1 MQWLSRVMLKLLIE
15 NILVKVVRMK
25 EGYRFLGEYIR
36 QVDIRNKEGKKEN
49 LLGVSVQKQFIQSI
63 ANTVGTDFTKYK
75 VVKKGQ
81 FTYIPDTSRRGDKI
95 AIALLEDYEEG
106 LVSNV
111 YTVFEVIDTEK
122 LLPEYLMLWFS
133 RPEFD
138 RYARFKSH
146 GSVREVMDWEEMCK
160 VELPVPDIE
169 KQRKIVKAYKTITDR
184 IALKQKINDNLEA
197 TAQSLFQEQFAA
209 FYNENELPDGYSIA
223 TLDSL
228 CSIKGGKRLPADG
241 ELLDTPTAHPYI
253 RVRDLGSNRYVC
265 LTNQF
270 QYIDEETHSAI
281 SRYIVNTNDIV
292 ISIVGTIGLIGK
304 IHTSLNNANLTE
316 NCVKLAN
323 IHTVTPDYLYY
334 TLCYKKQIK
343 EIELLT
349 VGAVQSKLPMYN
361 IQSMKILVPPTEVIE
376 EFQQKFDIFNEQ
388 IEANTIEIQRL
399 YELQSVLLAKLAY

>member
-1 MQWLSRVMLKLLIE
+1 
-15 NILVKVVRMK
+15 MK
-25 EGYRFLGEYIR
+25 EGYRVLGEYIR

-184 IALKQKINDNLEA
+184 IDLKQ
-197 TAQSLFQEQFAA
+197 T
-209 FYNENELPDGYSIA
+209 
-223 TLDSL
+223 
-228 CSIKGGKRLPADG
+228 
-241 ELLDTPTAHPYI
+241 
-253 RVRDLGSNRYVC
+253 
-265 LTNQF
+265 
-270 QYIDEETHSAI
+270 
-281 SRYIVNTNDIV
+281 V
-292 ISIVGTIGLIGK
+292 ILRSSMQL
-304 IHTSLNNANLTE
+304 
-316 NCVKLAN
+316 
-323 IHTVTPDYLYY
+323 PDYLSCPLSRFLATSVQQLAFSPYDFGIKFLELFY
-334 TLCYKKQIK
+334 TVSYRASSGSSERNNGFTGKIIFLK
-343 EIELLT
+343 ECIDRT
-349 VGAVQSKLPMYN
+349 RA
-361 IQSMKILVPPTEVIE
+361 
-376 EFQQKFDIFNEQ
+376 
-388 IEANTIEIQRL
+388 
-399 YELQSVLLAKLAY
+399 

>member
-1 MQWLSRVMLKLLIE
+1 MKSKYDILGNHIRLIDTRNRESITDRVLGI
-15 NILVKVVRMK
+15 NIDKFFMP
-25 EGYRFLGEYIR
+25 
-36 QVDIRNKEGKKEN
+36 
-49 LLGVSVQKQFIQSI
+49 SV
-63 ANTVGTDFTKYK
+63 ANVIGTDLSKYK
-75 VVKKGQ
+75 LITKGK
-81 FTYIPDTSRRGDKI
+81 FACNPMHVGRDERLPVALYDEEEP
-95 AIALLEDYEEG
+95 AI
-106 LVSNV
+106 VSPA
-111 YTVFEVIDTEK
+111 YFIFEVIDNSILNED
-122 LLPEYLMLWFS
+122 YLMMWFR

-138 RYARFKSH
+138 RICWLH
-146 GSVREVMDWEEMCK
+146 TDGSVRGGITWDDICRL
-160 VELPVPDIE
+160 ELPIPPIE
-169 KQRKIVKAYKTITDR
+169 NQLEIVNSYKAITER
-184 IALKQKINDNLEA
+184 IALKQKINDNLEE
-197 TAQSLFQEQFAA
+197 TAQSLFQEQFEA

-323 IHTVTPDYLYY
+323 IHTITPDYLYY

-376 EFQQKFDIFNEQ
+376 NFQQKFDIFNEQ